1 MVTTL
6 CTFNHLLNFHRKSP
20 KISFAL
26 IMKVK
31 KWLHR
36 CWLQVLV
43 METVVGDCAILV
55 TDLLVILFFEH
66 EACLTTFSNVTNKQK
81 VSPRKSTTKT
91 GYQHYSNSKTRGSIN
106 ARHTLEYT

>member
-1 MVTTL
+1 
-6 CTFNHLLNFHRKSP
+6 
-20 KISFAL
+20 
-26 IMKVK
+26 
-31 KWLHR
+31 
-36 CWLQVLV
+36 

-91 GYQHYSNSKTRGSIN
+91 VDSIN
-106 ARHTLEYT
+106 ARYTLEYT